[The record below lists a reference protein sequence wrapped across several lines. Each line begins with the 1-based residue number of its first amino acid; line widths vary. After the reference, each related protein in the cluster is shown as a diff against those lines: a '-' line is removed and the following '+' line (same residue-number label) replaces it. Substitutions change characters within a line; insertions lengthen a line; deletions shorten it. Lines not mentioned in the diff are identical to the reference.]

1 MRTFTD
7 DKVRKRE
14 IHKLLSG
21 EIMKTSLQNAH
32 AWVMW
37 NIFSSLFNP
46 TGRAG
51 EGEVKLCAISNLW
64 EGMREAGRR
73 QLATQFQRVV
83 AAISKFSSERRGQ
96 RAVSC
101 DQPRST
107 RKVLCL
113 HISILTVHL
122 KLCMQD

>member
-21 EIMKTSLQNAH
+21 EIMKTSRQNAH

-51 EGEVKLCAISNLW
+51 EGEVKLCVISNLW
-64 EGMREAGRR
+64 EGTREAGRR
-73 QLATQFQRVV
+73 QLAAQFQR
-83 AAISKFSSERRGQ
+83 AFTAISKFSSERRGQ
-96 RAVSC
+96 RVVSFINPAA
-101 DQPRST
+101 QERSSASIYP
-107 RKVLCL
+107 CL
-113 HISILTVHL
+113 QYI
-122 KLCMQD
+122 